1 MIEKESFISKSIL
14 REKIIV
20 DLANI
25 LFIDRDD
32 KGNFKVKN
40 IRKVYSTLLEENYD
54 PYLILDAPLRH
65 SMDFKQEYEELV
77 EDGIV
82 YQAPAGRK
90 ADKFFLKIAKA
101 FKCKFLTND
110 LCKEYYDDYGK
121 EWIRENRKTFMFID
135 GELILE

>member
-1 MIEKESFISKSIL
+1 MIEKESFLSKSIL

-25 LFIDRDD
+25 LFRDRDEEG
-32 KGNFKVKN
+32 KFKVKN
-40 IRKVYSTLLEENYD
+40 IRKVYNTLLEENYD

-65 SMDFKQEYEELV
+65 SMDYEQEYEELV
-77 EDGIV
+77 EEGIV

-110 LCKEYYDDYGK
+110 LCKDHYDDYGK
-121 EWIRENRKTFMFID
+121 EWIRENRKTFMFIN